1 MSVFLPNISL
11 IPVDIISMQQ
21 VMGGQAMKF
30 KIRGKIIFSYII
42 VLLVMLIMSVA
53 NIHADRVTT
62 KHYANLV
69 EQNLPLETI
78 VWKVRSEILEKG
90 IALRGYVMTGDP
102 ATIVKFYTI
111 DDDVL
116 QLFDEM
122 QPLCEDEE
130 SQRTLELLTDINN
143 RYNSFADDIS
153 VFVEFGMMDE
163 AYALIEEREVFL
175 IDELDQTI
183 HNWIQ
188 LIQDQN
194 RHSIA
199 KAESASRINDLISLV
214 GMIANIAIAV
224 VMTILLNR
232 NITKPVKTIQVAA
245 DAVAQGDLTVSVPI
259 LNTGDEIADLATS
272 TRKMVENLTNLL
284 SEMQNEA
291 EQVASTSEELSA
303 SGEESAHAA
312 QQISAAIQEMTSG
325 AEQQSA
331 NAGETAA
338 GAQQVAAAIE
348 QIADGAGQQTQQLQ
362 NVSRLIAQMG
372 QELDR
377 VNQFVM
383 KMEEAIN
390 ATAKEAEK
398 GDRSVAQVAASMER
412 IKNSSNEV
420 EQAAADLE
428 ASSRQMVQVV
438 QVIEDIADQ
447 TNLLALNAAI
457 EAARAGEQGRGFAVV
472 ADEVRKLAEGSLN
485 ETKVI
490 SGLIEQTLAEV
501 GKVASAIRGTNDLV
515 EESLPLVIESTE
527 VLHNISNHAANNLEL
542 AHSVVESSNSLME
555 EANNVNEATVEVV
568 AVADENAAA
577 SQQMAASIQQ
587 VQKAI
592 ENVAAISEE
601 NAASVEE
608 VAASTEQI
616 TASLQQMSSAS
627 HSLADMAARLQR
639 LAARFKLA

>member
-1 MSVFLPNISL
+1 
-11 IPVDIISMQQ
+11 
-21 VMGGQAMKF
+21 MKL
-30 KIRGKIIFSYII
+30 KIGGKIVLSYTV
-42 VLLVMLIMSVA
+42 VLLVMAAISILGIQ
-53 NIHADRVTT
+53 ADRKITNE
-62 KHYANLV
+62 YMNLI
-69 EQNLPLETI
+69 ERSLPGETI
-78 VWKVRSEILEKG
+78 IYRLRSELLEKG
-90 IALRGYVMTGDP
+90 LALRGYILSGNP
-102 ATIVKFYTI
+102 AEIERFHLLDENVEQSMDKARMLSQAGKS
-111 DDDVL
+111 L
-116 QLFDEM
+116 Q
-122 QPLCEDEE
+122 
-130 SQRTLELLTDINN
+130 SLELLAEIND
-143 RYNSFADDIS
+143 RYDLLAEDIS
-153 VFVEFGMMDE
+153 HLVQLGLTEEATALMADEGALILGQVDDVIAEWVEF
-163 AYALIEEREVFL
+163 IEGL
-175 IDELDQTI
+175 ND
-183 HNWIQ
+183 NWV
-188 LIQDQN
+188 N
-194 RHSIA
+194 TA
-199 KAESASRINDLISLV
+199 KATGQSKDLFSLV

-224 VMTILLNR
+224 IMTIFLNR

-312 QQISAAIQEMTSG
+312 QQISAAIQEMASG

-372 QELDR
+372 QELDH
-377 VNQFVM
+377 VNDFVM

-555 EANNVNEATVEVV
+555 GASDVNEATVEVV

-627 HSLADMAARLQR
+627 HSLADMAARLQQ